1 MALLQINEPEQQ
13 LASTS
18 WKRAAGIDL
27 GTTYSLVATVAQGG
41 EVTVLTD
48 SVGQP
53 LLPSVVQYQV
63 DKIVVGWPALQQA
76 VLDPLNTIVSV
87 KRLLGYS
94 QADLQHQLPQRPYR
108 FQENEAGLLS
118 LLTAQ
123 GTVLPVQV
131 SAEILTVLSQRA
143 EQALGGPLAGVVITV
158 PAYFD
163 EAQRQS
169 TKDAARLAGLPLL
182 RLLNEP
188 TAAALAYG
196 LQQASQGV
204 IAVYDLGGGTFDI
217 SLLRLTDG
225 VFEVLST
232 GGDTALGGDD
242 FDHCLAGWLAE
253 QIGISALLTAP
264 AQRALLEA
272 AKAAKQALSEQSEVV
287 VCHEQWHGVVTR
299 SQFEQLIDPLVQKTL
314 AVSQRALRD
323 AGLTPQQ
330 IDTVV
335 LVGGSTRIPC
345 VQQAVARCFNRQP
358 LATLDPDQVVALGAA
373 LYADQLIGNP
383 THQERL
389 LLDVTPLSLGIETM
403 GGVVQHI
410 IPRNTAIP
418 ACLTQQFTTFKTGQ
432 RAIKLHVVQGESE
445 QVAEC
450 RSLAQFTLQG
460 LPPLAAGCARIT
472 VTFQIDADGL
482 LQVMAVEPVSGQQA
496 SVQVQPSYGLTEA
509 AIRQMISSTE
519 SSSLQEA

>member
-1 MALLQINEPEQQ
+1 MALLQISEPEQQ
-13 LASTS
+13 HAATA

-27 GTTYSLVATVAQGG
+27 GTTYSLVATIPRGG
-41 EVTVLTD
+41 EATVLTD
-48 SVGQP
+48 PQGRP
-53 LLPSVVQYQV
+53 LLPSVVQYQA
-63 DKIVVGWPALQQA
+63 DKTVVGWAALQQA
-76 VLDPLNTIVSV
+76 VVDPLNTIVSV
-87 KRLLGYS
+87 KRLLGHS
-94 QADLQHQLPQRPYR
+94 PAELQRQLPQRPYR
-108 FQENEAGLLS
+108 FQENDAGLLS

-123 GTVLPVQV
+123 GAVLPVQV
-131 SAEILTVLSQRA
+131 SAEILKVLAQRA
-143 EQALGGPLAGVVITV
+143 ETALAGPLAGVVITV

-163 EAQRQS
+163 DAQRQS
-169 TKDAARLAGLPLL
+169 TKDAARLAGVPLL

-196 LQQASQGV
+196 LQQGSQGV

-242 FDHCLAGWLAE
+242 FDHCLASWLAE
-253 QIGISALLTAP
+253 QIGATAP
-264 AQRALLEA
+264 LSATAQRALLA
-272 AKAAKQALSEQSEVV
+272 AAMTAKQALSEQSEVV
-287 VCHEQWHGVVTR
+287 VRQDRWQGVVTR
-299 SQFEQLIDPLVQKTL
+299 SQFEQLIDPFVQKTL

-323 AGLTPQQ
+323 AGITQQQ

-335 LVGGSTRIPC
+335 LVGGSTRIPW
-345 VQQAVARCFNRQP
+345 VRQAVARFFDRQP
-358 LATLDPDQVVALGAA
+358 LATLDPDRVVALGAA

-383 THQERL
+383 TAQERL

-432 RAIKLHVVQGESE
+432 TAIKLQVVQGESE
-445 QVAEC
+445 RVAEC

-482 LQVMAVEPVSGQQA
+482 LRVMAVEPVSGQQA
-496 SVQVQPSYGLTEA
+496 EVQVQPSYGLTEA
-509 AIRQMISSTE
+509 AIRQMISSPKRPHD
-519 SSSLQEA
+519 QEA

>member
-1 MALLQINEPEQQ
+1 MVLLQITEPEQQ
-13 LASTS
+13 PTSTP

-27 GTTYSLVATVAQGG
+27 GTTYSLVATVPQGG
-41 EVTVLTD
+41 EVTVLSD
-48 SVGQP
+48 PPGRP
-53 LLPSVVQYQV
+53 LLPSVVQYQAN
-63 DKIVVGWPALQQA
+63 KIVVGWDALQQA
-76 VLDPLNTIVSV
+76 VVDPLNTIVSV

-94 QADLQHQLPQRPYR
+94 QAELQRQQPQRPYL

-123 GTVLPVQV
+123 GAVLPVQV
-131 SAEILTVLSQRA
+131 SAEILKVLAQRA
-143 EQALGGPLAGVVITV
+143 EEALAGPLAGVVITV

-163 EAQRQS
+163 DAQRQS

-196 LQQASQGV
+196 LQRASQGV

-232 GGDTALGGDD
+232 GGDAALGGDD
-242 FDHCLAGWLAE
+242 FDHCLASWLAE
-253 QIGISALLTAP
+253 QIGAP
-264 AQRALLEA
+264 APLGATAQRALLEA
-272 AKAAKQALSEQSEVV
+272 AMTAKQILSEQTEVV
-287 VCHEQWHGVVTR
+287 VSHDQWQGVITR

-314 AVSQRALRD
+314 AVSQRALQD
-323 AGLTPQQ
+323 AGITQQQ

-335 LVGGSTRIPC
+335 LVGGSTRIPG
-345 VQQAVARCFNRQP
+345 VQQAVARFFECQP
-358 LATLDPDQVVALGAA
+358 LATLDPEQVVALGAA

-383 THQERL
+383 TSQERL

-403 GGVVQHI
+403 GGVVQRI

-418 ACLTQQFTTFKTGQ
+418 ACFTQQFTTFKTGQ
-432 RAIKLHVVQGESE
+432 TAIKLQVVQGESE
-445 QVAEC
+445 RVAEC

-460 LPPLAAGCARIT
+460 LPALAAGCARIT

-482 LQVMAVEPVSGQQA
+482 LRVLAVEPVSGQQA
-496 SVQVQPSYGLTEA
+496 EVQVQPSYGLTEA
-509 AIRQMISSTE
+509 AIRQMISSPE
-519 SSSLQEA
+519 RSPDQEA

>member
-1 MALLQINEPEQQ
+1 MALLQISEPEQSS
-13 LASTS
+13 APS
-18 WKRAAGIDL
+18 WQRAAGIDL
-27 GTTYSLVATVAQGG
+27 GTTYSLVATVLQGG
-41 EVTVLTD
+41 ELTVLTD
-48 SVGQP
+48 PPGQP
-53 LLPSVVQYQV
+53 LLPSVVHYQA
-63 DKIVVGWPALQQA
+63 DKIVVGWAALQQA
-76 VLDPLNTIVSV
+76 VVDPLNTITSV

-94 QADLQHQLPQRPYR
+94 QAELQRRWPQRCYR

-118 LLTAQ
+118 LLTVKGA
-123 GTVLPVQV
+123 VLPVQV
-131 SAEILTVLSQRA
+131 SAEILKVLAHRA
-143 EQALGGPLAGVVITV
+143 EKALAGPLAGVVITV

-163 EAQRQS
+163 DAQRQS

-217 SLLRLTDG
+217 SLLRITDG

-232 GGDTALGGDD
+232 GGDAALGGDD
-242 FDHCLAGWLAE
+242 FDHCLASWLAE
-253 QIGISALLTAP
+253 QPGVPAPLSAT

-272 AKAAKQALSEQSEVV
+272 AITAKKALSEQSRVV
-287 VCHEQWHGVVTR
+287 VRYEQWQGVIKR
-299 SQFEQLIDPLVQKTL
+299 SDFEKLIDPLVQKTL

-323 AGLTPQQ
+323 AGIPQQQ
-330 IDTVV
+330 IDHVV
-335 LVGGSTRIPC
+335 LVGGSTRIPS
-345 VQQAVARCFNRQP
+345 VQQAVARFFSCQP
-358 LATLDPDQVVALGAA
+358 LATLDPDRVVALGAA
-373 LYADQLIGNP
+373 IYADQLMGNP
-383 THQERL
+383 TPQERL

-418 ACLTQQFTTFKTGQ
+418 ACFTQQFTTFKTGQ

-445 QVAEC
+445 RVSEC

-460 LPPLAAGCARIT
+460 LPSLAAGCARIT

-482 LQVMAVEPVSGQQA
+482 LRVLAIESVSGQKA
-496 SVQVQPSYGLTEA
+496 EVQVRPSYGLTEA
-509 AIRQMISSTE
+509 AIRQMIQSPE
-519 SSSLQEA
+519 SPLLQEA